1 MSKHLLI
8 ITGILFCVMLIGCGN
23 GENTGKVS
31 LLSKKYLVGTDIKMD
46 DINDFY
52 YTEENINY
60 DAYYQRYRFY
70 VEDGKHFFFNETR
83 ERKDDYGPCTEED
96 TTQIGTIELTDD
108 QWKQFCDLVS
118 GGTVKA
124 REESADSG
132 DSGPWLYLY
141 WTNDKSKYQKFSF
154 ASYGDEK
161 AFEEF
166 CLLLAPKDETITVI
180 ETYEATDP
188 ELTEENLA
196 SGEFVTLVRYYE
208 MSDGTWSTDDH
219 NYKYRLEISGRMSGA
234 AKDSTFVYLSNI
246 YSISFERAYMAAGL
260 SSSMDDYFDPKEAV
274 LVEMK

>member
-1 MSKHLLI
+1 M
-8 ITGILFCVMLIGCGN
+8 MLIGCGN
-23 GENTGKVS
+23 GENTEKVS
-31 LLSKKYLVGTDIKMD
+31 LLSKMYVVGTDIKMD

-83 ERKDDYGPCTEED
+83 ERKDDYGPCTEQD

-108 QWKQFCDLVS
+108 QWRQFCDLVS

-154 ASYGDEK
+154 GSYGDEK

-166 CLLLAPKDETITVI
+166 CLSLASKDETSKAD
-180 ETYEATDP
+180 ENANATD
-188 ELTEENLA
+188 EDVIA
-196 SGEFVTLVRYYE
+196 IS
-208 MSDGTWSTDDH
+208 
-219 NYKYRLEISGRMSGA
+219 KRLM
-234 AKDSTFVYLSNI
+234 TQN
-246 YSISFERAYMAAGL
+246 
-260 SSSMDDYFDPKEAV
+260 KEV
-274 LVEMK
+274 